1 MRRGP
6 AVTSWRAPNMT
17 IHRSFELNEAFEP
30 DTARVL
36 ASAFESALQSLDA
49 FDGEHLDPYAMRQM
63 LAMRIIELALAG
75 ERDMTRLR
83 EGALAHLRGCCV
95 PA

>member
-1 MRRGP
+1 
-6 AVTSWRAPNMT
+6 MT
-17 IHRSFELNEAFEP
+17 NHQSFELNEAFEP
-30 DTARVL
+30 DTVRVL

-63 LAMRIIELALAG
+63 LAKRIIELALVG
-75 ERDMTRLR
+75 ERDMARLR
-83 EGALAHLRGCCV
+83 EGALAHLRGCGV